1 MNKEEK
7 GNKSFNQEKIKLK
20 LKEVGRNCVPGVPS
34 CTNTRTLHIATC
46 VPNKKQNENIIIHLI
61 FY

>member
-7 GNKSFNQEKIKLK
+7 ENKSFTCNKEKIK

-46 VPNKKQNENIIIHLI
+46 VPNKKQNEHRI